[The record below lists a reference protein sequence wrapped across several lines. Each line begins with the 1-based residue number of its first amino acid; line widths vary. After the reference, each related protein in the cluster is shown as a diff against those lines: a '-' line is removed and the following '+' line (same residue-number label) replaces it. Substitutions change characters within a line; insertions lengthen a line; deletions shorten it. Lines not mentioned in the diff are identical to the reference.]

1 MTKDNN
7 KNSKAYYVYEYWR
20 PDTGACFYVGKGKG
34 NRAWDLKMRNR
45 HFMAVFNKL
54 LQTGLSPDIR
64 IILSGV
70 DEETALNVE
79 IDRIAFYG
87 QNNLT
92 NMTSGG
98 DGLKNPSLEVRSA
111 MSRSQ
116 KERFKKPEEMEK
128 VYIRNKNRKVSK
140 ETKKKIS
147 NALIG
152 RKMTAEQ
159 IENQKIAAKKR
170 GVSQTTR
177 EAQKIAVTGRK
188 RAPFSQETIDRMR
201 VAAVKREEARR
212 KAKLEQ
218 V

>member
-1 MTKDNN
+1 
-7 KNSKAYYVYEYWR
+7 
-20 PDTGACFYVGKGKG
+20 
-34 NRAWDLKMRNR
+34 
-45 HFMAVFNKL
+45 
-54 LQTGLSPDIR
+54 
-64 IILSGV
+64 
-70 DEETALNVE
+70 
-79 IDRIAFYG
+79 
-87 QNNLT
+87 
-92 NMTSGG
+92 
-98 DGLKNPSLEVRSA
+98 

-170 GVSQTTR
+170 GVSQATR